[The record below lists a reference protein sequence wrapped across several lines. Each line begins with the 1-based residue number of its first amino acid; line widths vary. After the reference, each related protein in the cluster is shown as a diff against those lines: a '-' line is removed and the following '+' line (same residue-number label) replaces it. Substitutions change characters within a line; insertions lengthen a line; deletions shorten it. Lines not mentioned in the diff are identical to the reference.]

1 MIGKLLGNR
10 YELLEKIGEGGM
22 AEVYK
27 ARCKILNRIVA
38 IKVLKNEFI
47 EDEEFLMKFKNE
59 AQAAAS
65 LNHPNIVNVYDV
77 GQEDNVSYIVMEYI
91 EGENLK
97 DLIKKEGKMPEK
109 RALKI
114 IKQIAMA
121 LSEAHSKKIIH
132 RDIKPHNIMVTKDN
146 LVKVADFGI
155 AKAATSS
162 TITTVGDAIGSVH
175 YFSPE
180 QARGGYMDE
189 RSDIYSLGIVLYEL
203 LFGTLPFNGDTPV
216 NIALKHLHSRVE
228 IPKEMEGEIS
238 EGTKALI
245 LKMTQRSLDKR
256 YLDVLS
262 IVMDINNIEKDRPIN
277 NFQNNEEEKEFETK
291 KILFG
296 RDQIQSFKDDQYE
309 EDEYEEDEYEEDDLE
324 EYIAEENKVL
334 KKNKKVSTPKK
345 RKKVSKSM
353 TIFAIVSALIASLV
367 FLGVFFVFAGPD
379 FFPSNIFSF
388 RSSSIE
394 TPSLLGLTEEQARE
408 KAEEL
413 GLVVKLGGEEENS
426 RYAPG
431 TVMRQDPREGIKVK
445 EGHEIEIFISKE
457 KEELVEVPNLIGGT
471 LAEAIE
477 ALSELGLEEIVE
489 YRNSSDSE
497 DTVLEQRPSRGEEVS
512 EGSQVRLVVSKGP
525 EEILEVVPELMGKSL
540 DEARRS
546 LGNFVLG
553 DVGYNEDKDKPDGTV
568 LSQTP
573 RANTQAKQGSEISL
587 IINRI
592 ERVEEPATRNMR
604 LTIVLP
610 EKDSVAIQI
619 KDLTT
624 GAIVYDQVI
633 VPADLNGVLAVD
645 LIGKAGESKEYEIF
659 ADSVSYARQRV
670 DF

>member
-27 ARCKILNRIVA
+27 AKCNILNRIVA
-38 IKVLKNEFI
+38 VKILKNEFA

-77 GQEDNVSYIVMEYI
+77 GQEGKVSYIVMEYI
-91 EGENLK
+91 EGVNLK
-97 DLIKKEGKMPEK
+97 ELIKKEGRMPEK

-114 IKQIAMA
+114 TKQIAMA

-132 RDIKPHNIMVTKDN
+132 RDIKPHNIIVTKDN

-203 LFGTLPFNGDTPV
+203 LLGTLPFNGDTPV
-216 NIALKHLHSRVE
+216 NIALKHIHSRVE
-228 IPKEMEGEIS
+228 IPKEMEADIS
-238 EGTKALI
+238 EGSKALI

-256 YLDVLS
+256 YSDVLS
-262 IVMDINNIEKDRPIN
+262 IVLDINNLEKDRPLNYEI
-277 NFQNNEEEKEFETK
+277 NEEEEFETK

-296 RDQIQSFKDDQYE
+296 KDQIQNFK
-309 EDEYEEDEYEEDDLE
+309 EDFEDDYDDYDE
-324 EYIAEENKVL
+324 VQEVVKENKKL
-334 KKNKKVSTPKK
+334 NKNKKNPVTRKRGKK
-345 RKKVSKSM
+345 SKSI
-353 TIFAIVSALIASLV
+353 TIFAIVSALVASIA
-367 FLGVFFVFAGPD
+367 FLGAFFIFAGPD
-379 FFPSNIFSF
+379 FLPLNLLSF
-388 RSSSIE
+388 RSNAIE
-394 TPSLLGLTEEQARE
+394 TSSFLGLTLEEAKE
-408 KAEEL
+408 KAEEV
-413 GLVVKLGGEEENS
+413 GLEIEFMGEEENT

-431 TVMRQDPREGIKVK
+431 TVMRQEPREGVKVK
-445 EGHEIEIFISKE
+445 EGHKVEIFISKQR
-457 KEELVEVPNLIGGT
+457 EEMVTVPSLTGGS
-471 LAEAIE
+471 LSEAVE
-477 ALSELGLEEIVE
+477 ALKALGLEEAVE
-489 YRNSSDSE
+489 YRYSE
-497 DTVLEQRPSRGEEVS
+497 QAEDVVIEQRPSRGEEVS
-512 EGSQVRLVVSKGP
+512 LGSQVRLTVSRGP
-525 EEILEVVPELMGKSL
+525 EEILELVPNLLGKKL
-540 DEARRS
+540 EEARS
-546 LGNFVLG
+546 ELGGFTLG
-553 DVGYNEDKDKPDGTV
+553 DVSYNEDRDKPDGTV
-568 LSQTP
+568 LSQNP
-573 RANTQAKQGSEISL
+573 RANTQARQGSEISL

-610 EKDSVAIQI
+610 DKETVAIQI
-619 KDLTT
+619 RDLST
-624 GAIVYDQVI
+624 GAIVYDQV
-633 VPADLNGVLAVD
+633 VRPEELNGVLAVD
-645 LIGKAGESKEYEIF
+645 LIGRVGESKVYEIF
-659 ADSVSYARQRV
+659 ADSVSYAKQQV